1 MMADTTRILRFDQ
14 FTLDLAERRLLR
26 AGEEVAL
33 GSRYFDAL
41 ALLARHAGEL
51 ISKDRFMAEVW
62 QGIPVTDE
70 ALTQAIRTLRRALQ
84 DDAARPQFIETVPKH
99 GYRFVAEVGAHI
111 AAEAAEEAHSPSSR
125 IVGATTLGGLV
136 AGIAGG
142 IFYGVFATDG
152 GAGGFVTILLLT
164 IALAVLGSAGIGTG
178 MALASLW
185 KGERNWSVVAGGAA
199 GGALAGGLG
208 SALALFGLHALTGAR
223 PLPVTGMF
231 EGLVLG
237 MAAAL
242 ALFLARTRPLGRISA
257 VLAAALVG
265 ASATGL
271 AAFLG
276 GRFYALTLLLL
287 ERAFPHS
294 RLDMAGVAPLFGE
307 DGFFMLTQLGTAM
320 LEGAVFAAS
329 ITFTN
334 LMWRQREREGVP

>member
-1 MMADTTRILRFDQ
+1 MADTTRILRFDQ
-14 FTLDLAERRLLR
+14 FTLDPAERRLLR

-41 ALLARHAGEL
+41 ALLVRHAGEL
-51 ISKDRFMAEVW
+51 ISKDRFMEEVW

-84 DDAARPQFIETVPKH
+84 DDAARPRFIETVPRH
-99 GYRFVAEVGAHI
+99 GYRFVAEVGAHV
-111 AAEAAEEAHSPSSR
+111 AAEASQEAHSPSSR
-125 IVGATTLGGLV
+125 IAGATTLGGMM

-142 IFYGVFATDG
+142 SFYGVFATDG

-185 KGERNWSVVAGGAA
+185 KGERNWAIVAGGGA
-199 GGALAGGLG
+199 GGALVGGLG
-208 SALALFGLHALTGAR
+208 SALALFGLQALTGAS

-231 EGLVLG
+231 EGFVLG
-237 MAAAL
+237 LAAAL
-242 ALFLARTRPLGRISA
+242 SILLARTLPLGRASA
-257 VLAAALVG
+257 VLVAALVG
-265 ASATGL
+265 ALATGL
-271 AAFLG
+271 ATFLG
-276 GRFYALTLLLL
+276 GRSYALTLLML

-307 DGFFMLTQLGTAM
+307 DGFFMVTQLGTAM
-320 LEGAVFAAS
+320 LEGGVFAAS

-334 LMWRQREREGVP
+334 LMWRRRRSQGEP